1 MALSECGK
9 TEQSSQRE
17 GGLGPGW
24 GVGGT
29 RGRHHKWVNK
39 TQVADVKTN
48 THKVPLHPHGAFKNT
63 HMVPLHPHGA
73 LTPTWCL

>member
-1 MALSECGK
+1 MKRARREKVALSECGK

-29 RGRHHKWVNK
+29 RGRRHKWVNK
-39 TQVADVKTN
+39 TQVADVKIN
-48 THKVPLHPHGAFKNT
+48 THKVPLH
-63 HMVPLHPHGA
+63 LHGA
-73 LTPTWCL
+73 LTPI